1 MTLCLELD
9 KVHGNFEEYADRGLL
24 ANVEGLTKE
33 IFMLV
38 TIKPIMQQITKGILI
53 ATEVLFGSYNC
64 NMIGNI
70 YR

>member
-1 MTLCLELD
+1 
-9 KVHGNFEEYADRGLL
+9 
-24 ANVEGLTKE
+24 
-33 IFMLV
+33 MLV
-38 TIKPIMQQITKGILI
+38 AIKPIMQQITKGILI